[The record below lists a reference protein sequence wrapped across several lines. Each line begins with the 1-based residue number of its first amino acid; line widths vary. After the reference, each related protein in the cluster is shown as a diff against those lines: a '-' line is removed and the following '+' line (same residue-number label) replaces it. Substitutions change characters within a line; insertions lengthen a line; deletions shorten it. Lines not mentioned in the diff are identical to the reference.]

1 MPPTRLS
8 RGRAWVAVRG
18 RPSDAD
24 PAAERQLAEE
34 ARHDPDAF
42 ADLYRLY
49 VDRVFSFILRR
60 CGSKE
65 LAEDLTAIT
74 FERALVG
81 IDGFK
86 WRRGGIAPWL
96 FRIASNQLTD
106 HYRRTA
112 RRSGDRGQRA
122 IDRLHDR
129 VVVDEFDNLD
139 ADHDAALLRAA
150 LDNLNPRYQRA
161 LALRYLAELDQAEAA
176 AAMGLAK
183 PAFAVL
189 LHRATAA
196 LQRELETES
205 GMGER

>member
-1 MPPTRLS
+1 M
-8 RGRAWVAVRG
+8 RG
-18 RPSDAD
+18 RPSAPD

-49 VDRVFSFILRR
+49 IDRVFTFVHRR
-60 CGSKE
+60 CGSRE
-65 LAEDLTAIT
+65 LAEDLTALT
-74 FERALVG
+74 FEKALAG
-81 IDGFK
+81 IDGFR

-96 FRIASNQLTD
+96 FRIASNQLAD
-106 HYRRTA
+106 HYRRAA

-122 IDRLHDR
+122 VDRLHDR
-129 VVVDEFDNLD
+129 VTVDDVEHLD
-139 ADHDAALLRAA
+139 ADQDVHRLRSALGS
-150 LDNLNPRYQRA
+150 LNPRYQRA
-161 LALRYLAELDQAEAA
+161 LSLRHLAGLDQTDAA

-196 LQRELETES
+196 LHRELETSSE
-205 GMGER
+205 MEER